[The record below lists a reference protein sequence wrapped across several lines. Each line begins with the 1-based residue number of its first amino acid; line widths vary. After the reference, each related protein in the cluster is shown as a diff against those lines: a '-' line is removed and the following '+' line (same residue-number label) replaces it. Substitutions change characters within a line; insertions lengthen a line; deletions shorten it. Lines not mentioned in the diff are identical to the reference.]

1 MAWGTGALEII
12 DISLVLPLFSFIP
25 HLVAMVTRISKA
37 DSRWSSLV
45 VRSTRSSAY
54 MSKRAERYIPYIYPM
69 IYRVYIIPYI
79 YGYDMNTADLREKKT
94 VWGELSV

>member
-1 MAWGTGALEII
+1 MAWGALEIR
-12 DISLVLPLFSFIP
+12 DISFIP

-54 MSKRAERYIPYIYPM
+54 VIKRAESSDETAVGYFETSHSSGCAFMVHLPHDEVHEDVKEDEGQWATLPYP
-69 IYRVYIIPYI
+69 
-79 YGYDMNTADLREKKT
+79 
-94 VWGELSV
+94 

>member
-1 MAWGTGALEII
+1 MSGMEYGSSR
-12 DISLVLPLFSFIP
+12 DKRHKFVLPQFSFIP

-54 MSKRAERYIPYIYPM
+54 MSKRAHS
-69 IYRVYIIPYI
+69 
-79 YGYDMNTADLREKKT
+79 MN
-94 VWGELSV
+94 V